1 MHEFNSSRILLK
13 VEKDKMSE
21 LLAPIV
27 EEILFFCGGR
37 VEAKKNKIATESG
50 SSFYKGNQMVMLLKK
65 TI

>member
-1 MHEFNSSRILLK
+1 M
-13 VEKDKMSE
+13 EKDKMSE